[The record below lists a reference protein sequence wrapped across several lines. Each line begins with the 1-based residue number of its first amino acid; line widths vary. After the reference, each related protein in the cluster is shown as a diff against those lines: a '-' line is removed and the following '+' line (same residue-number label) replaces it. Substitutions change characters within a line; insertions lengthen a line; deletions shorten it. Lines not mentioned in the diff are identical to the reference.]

1 MAWTLARAH
10 SVCRCA
16 SGGDYSHHRIDL
28 TVMLMTITD
37 WLWSYVLIG
46 ALLLVGVRFTIGSR
60 YVQIRLFRRALAVLS
75 DIEWRGS
82 ERGISSFQALT
93 VSVAGRVG
101 GGNIAGVAVA
111 ITLGGPGALFWMW
124 LIALLGMSTSL
135 FECALAQLYK
145 RRHGEETFRGGPAY
159 VMRYG
164 LGWRVLPVIYSVL
177 LLVTIGFGFNAVQS
191 YVVTTSIESAFGVPA
206 LTSGLVMTGVMAVI
220 LFGGIRRL
228 AMVSEIIVPAMVV
241 GYLMLALL
249 VLALNVGEI
258 PSALWLIV
266 SSAFGLEQAV
276 GGGVAAAI
284 AQGAR
289 RGLFSNEAGLGTVP
303 NVAAAADVPHPMSQ
317 GLVQSLSVFID
328 TIILCTATALIILM
342 SSTYGAESAQMQGVV
357 MTQMAVAEHVGSWG
371 EPMVSLA
378 LVLFATT
385 TIAYNSFLGENS
397 IAYFERLGP
406 RAILVFRFA
415 VLTMIAWASVQ
426 DLGTV
431 FGFADL
437 TMALLA
443 LTNLL
448 ALWSLYP
455 VAQSLLTHFES
466 QLDAGQS
473 PRFSRDQLPRET
485 LDPASWPQHQTD

>member
-1 MAWTLARAH
+1 
-10 SVCRCA
+10 
-16 SGGDYSHHRIDL
+16 
-28 TVMLMTITD
+28 MLLIVTD
-37 WLWSYVLIG
+37 WLWSYVLIT
-46 ALLLVGVRFTIGSR
+46 ALLAVGVRFTVGSR
-60 YVQIRLFRRALAVLS
+60 AVQVRLFRRTLSVLS
-75 DIEWRGS
+75 NIDWKGS
-82 ERGISSFQALT
+82 DRGISSFQALA

-145 RRHGEETFRGGPAY
+145 RRHGDETFRGGPAY

-164 LGWRVLPVIYSVL
+164 LGWRVIPVIYSVL

-206 LTSGLVMTGVMAVI
+206 ALSGAGMTAMMAII

-228 AMVSEIIVPAMVV
+228 AVVSEVVVPAMVI
-241 GYLMLALL
+241 GYL
-249 VLALNVGEI
+249 VLAIWVLILNFTDI
-258 PSALWLIV
+258 PRAIALIF

-276 GGGVAAAI
+276 GGGVAAAV

-328 TIILCTATALIILM
+328 TVILCTATALIILM
-342 SSTYGAESAQMQGVV
+342 SSVYGSDGQTVQGVV
-357 MTQMAVAEHVGSWG
+357 LTQMAVAEHLGPIG
-371 EPMVSLA
+371 EPLVSIA

-385 TIAYNSFLGENS
+385 TIAYNAFWGENS
-397 IAYFERLGP
+397 IAYFEHLGRWAVP
-406 RAILVFRFA
+406 VFRLA
-415 VLTMIAWASVQ
+415 VLVMIAWASVQ

-448 ALWSLYP
+448 ALWALYP
-455 VAQSLLTHFES
+455 VAISLLRHFEQ
-466 QLDAGQS
+466 QLEAGLAPQ
-473 PRFSRDQLPRET
+473 FSRDEMPEEA
-485 LDPASWPQHQTD
+485 LDPASWPSEQ

>member
-1 MAWTLARAH
+1 M
-10 SVCRCA
+10 
-16 SGGDYSHHRIDL
+16 L
-28 TVMLMTITD
+28 TIFTD
-37 WLWSYVLIG
+37 WLWSYVLIA
-46 ALLLVGVRFTIGSR
+46 ALLIVGVRFTVGSR
-60 YVQIRLFRRALAVLS
+60 AVQLRFFRRAFAVFS
-75 DIEWRGS
+75 DRGGRGS
-82 ERGISSFQALT
+82 DRGISSFQALS

-124 LIALLGMSTSL
+124 LIALLGMATSL

-145 RRHGEETFRGGPAY
+145 RRHGDETFRGGPAY
-159 VMRYG
+159 VMHYG
-164 LGWRVLPVIYSVL
+164 LGWRVLPVVYSVL
-177 LLVTIGFGFNAVQS
+177 LLLTVGFGFNAVQS
-191 YVVTTSIESAFGVPA
+191 YVVTTSIKSAFGVPTW
-206 LTSGLVMTGVMAVI
+206 LSGAAMTAVMAII

-228 AMVSEIIVPAMVV
+228 ARVSEIVVPVMVV
-241 GYLMLALL
+241 AYLILALAVL
-249 VLALNVGEI
+249 VLNVSEI
-258 PSALWLIV
+258 PRALGLIFSSAL
-266 SSAFGLEQAV
+266 GLEQAV
-276 GGGVAAAI
+276 GGGIAAAI
-284 AQGAR
+284 TQGAR

-303 NVAAAADVPHPMSQ
+303 NVAAAADVPHPLSQ

-328 TIILCTATALIILM
+328 TIVLCTATALIILM
-342 SSTYGAESAQMQGVV
+342 SPVYGSGGDQIQGVV
-357 MTQMAVAEHVGSWG
+357 LTQMAVAEHLGAWG
-371 EPMVSLA
+371 EPLVSLA

-397 IAYFERLGP
+397 IAYFERLGS
-406 RAILVFRFA
+406 RAVLVFRLV

-448 ALWSLYP
+448 ALWALYP
-455 VAQSLLTHFES
+455 VAMSLLKHYEA
-466 QLDAGQS
+466 QLEKGEP

-485 LDPASWPQHQTD
+485 LDPESWPHRLGG

>member
-1 MAWTLARAH
+1 ML
-10 SVCRCA
+10 
-16 SGGDYSHHRIDL
+16 L
-28 TVMLMTITD
+28 TVTD
-37 WLWSYVLIG
+37 WLWSYVLIT
-46 ALLLVGVRFTIGSR
+46 ALLAVGVRFTVGSR
-60 YVQIRLFRRALAVLS
+60 AVQVRLFRRTLSVLS
-75 DIEWRGS
+75 NIDWKGS
-82 ERGISSFQALT
+82 DRGISSFQALA

-145 RRHGEETFRGGPAY
+145 RRHGDETFRGGPAY

-164 LGWRVLPVIYSVL
+164 LGWRVIPVIYSVL

-206 LTSGLVMTGVMAVI
+206 ALSGAVMTAMMGII

-228 AMVSEIIVPAMVV
+228 AAVSEVVVPAMVM
-241 GYLMLALL
+241 GYL
-249 VLALNVGEI
+249 VLAIWVLILNFTDI
-258 PSALWLIV
+258 PRAIALIF

-276 GGGVAAAI
+276 GGGVAAAVV
-284 AQGAR
+284 QGAR

-328 TIILCTATALIILM
+328 TVILCTATALIILM
-342 SSTYGAESAQMQGVV
+342 SSVYGSDGQTVQGVV
-357 MTQMAVAEHVGSWG
+357 LTQMAVAEHLGPIG
-371 EPMVSLA
+371 EPLVSIA

-385 TIAYNSFLGENS
+385 TIAYNAFLGENS
-397 IAYFERLGP
+397 IAYFEHLGRWAVP
-406 RAILVFRFA
+406 VFRIS
-415 VLTMIAWASVQ
+415 VLVMIAWASVQ

-448 ALWSLYP
+448 ALWALYP
-455 VAQSLLTHFES
+455 VAISLLRHFEQ
-466 QLDAGQS
+466 QLEAGLAPQ
-473 PRFSRDQLPRET
+473 FSRDEMPEEA
-485 LDPASWPQHQTD
+485 LDPASWPSEQQP

>member
-1 MAWTLARAH
+1 
-10 SVCRCA
+10 
-16 SGGDYSHHRIDL
+16 
-28 TVMLMTITD
+28 MLLTITD
-37 WLWSYVLIG
+37 WLWSYVLIT
-46 ALLLVGVRFTIGSR
+46 ALLAVGVRFTVGSR
-60 YVQIRLFRRALAVLS
+60 AVQVRLFRRTLSVLS
-75 DIEWRGS
+75 NIDWKGS
-82 ERGISSFQALT
+82 DRGISSFQALA

-145 RRHGEETFRGGPAY
+145 RRHGDETFRGGPAY

-164 LGWRVLPVIYSVL
+164 LGWRVIPVIYSVL

-206 LTSGLVMTGVMAVI
+206 ALSGAIMTAMMAII

-228 AMVSEIIVPAMVV
+228 AVVSEVVVPAMVI
-241 GYLMLALL
+241 GYL
-249 VLALNVGEI
+249 VLAIWVLILNFTDI
-258 PSALWLIV
+258 PRAIALIF

-276 GGGVAAAI
+276 GGGVAAAV

-328 TIILCTATALIILM
+328 TVILCTATALIILM
-342 SSTYGAESAQMQGVV
+342 SSVYGSDGQTVQGVV
-357 MTQMAVAEHVGSWG
+357 LTQMAVAEHLGPIG
-371 EPMVSLA
+371 EPLVSIA

-385 TIAYNSFLGENS
+385 TIAYNAFLGENS
-397 IAYFERLGP
+397 IAYFEHLGRWAVP
-406 RAILVFRFA
+406 VFRLA
-415 VLTMIAWASVQ
+415 VLVMIAWASVQ

-448 ALWSLYP
+448 ALWALYP
-455 VAQSLLTHFES
+455 VAISLLRHFEQ
-466 QLDAGQS
+466 QLEGGLAPQ
-473 PRFSRDQLPRET
+473 FSRDEMPEEA
-485 LDPASWPQHQTD
+485 LDPASWPSEQ

>member
-1 MAWTLARAH
+1 
-10 SVCRCA
+10 
-16 SGGDYSHHRIDL
+16 
-28 TVMLMTITD
+28 MLLTITD
-37 WLWSYVLIG
+37 WLWSYVLIT
-46 ALLLVGVRFTIGSR
+46 ALLAVGVRFTVGSR
-60 YVQIRLFRRALAVLS
+60 AVQVRLFRRTLSVLS
-75 DIEWRGS
+75 NIDWKGS
-82 ERGISSFQALT
+82 DRGISSFQALA

-145 RRHGEETFRGGPAY
+145 RRHGDETFRGGPAY

-164 LGWRVLPVIYSVL
+164 LGWRVIPVIYSVL

-206 LTSGLVMTGVMAVI
+206 ALSGAVMTAMMAII

-228 AMVSEIIVPAMVV
+228 AVVSEVVVPAMVI
-241 GYLMLALL
+241 GYL
-249 VLALNVGEI
+249 VLAIWVLILNFSDI
-258 PSALWLIV
+258 PRAIALIF

-276 GGGVAAAI
+276 GGGVAAAVV
-284 AQGAR
+284 QGAR

-328 TIILCTATALIILM
+328 TVILCTATALIILM
-342 SSTYGAESAQMQGVV
+342 SSVYGSDGQTVQGVV
-357 MTQMAVAEHVGSWG
+357 LTQMAVAEHLGPIG
-371 EPMVSLA
+371 EPLVSIA

-385 TIAYNSFLGENS
+385 TIAYNAFLGENS
-397 IAYFERLGP
+397 IAYFEHLGRWAVP
-406 RAILVFRFA
+406 VFRLA
-415 VLTMIAWASVQ
+415 VLVMIAWASVQ

-448 ALWSLYP
+448 ALWALYP
-455 VAQSLLTHFES
+455 VAISLLRHFEQ
-466 QLDAGQS
+466 QLEAGLAPQ
-473 PRFSRDQLPRET
+473 FSRDEMPEEA
-485 LDPASWPQHQTD
+485 LDPASWPSEQ

>member
-1 MAWTLARAH
+1 ML
-10 SVCRCA
+10 
-16 SGGDYSHHRIDL
+16 L
-28 TVMLMTITD
+28 TVTD
-37 WLWSYVLIG
+37 WLWSYVLIT
-46 ALLLVGVRFTIGSR
+46 ALLAVGVRFTWGSR
-60 YVQIRLFRRALAVLS
+60 AVQVRLFRRTLSVLS
-75 DIEWRGS
+75 NIDWKGS
-82 ERGISSFQALT
+82 DRGISSFQALA

-145 RRHGEETFRGGPAY
+145 RRHGDETFRGGPAY

-164 LGWRVLPVIYSVL
+164 LGWRVIPVIYSVL

-191 YVVTTSIESAFGVPA
+191 YVVTTSIESAFGVPDA
-206 LTSGLVMTGVMAVI
+206 LSGAVMTAMMAII

-228 AMVSEIIVPAMVV
+228 AVVSEVVVPAMVI
-241 GYLMLALL
+241 GYL
-249 VLALNVGEI
+249 VLAIWVLILNFTDI
-258 PSALWLIV
+258 PRAIALIF

-276 GGGVAAAI
+276 GGGVAAAVV
-284 AQGAR
+284 QGAR

-328 TIILCTATALIILM
+328 TVILCTATALIILM
-342 SSTYGAESAQMQGVV
+342 SSVYGSDGQTVQGVV
-357 MTQMAVAEHVGSWG
+357 LTQMAVAEHLGPIG
-371 EPMVSLA
+371 EPLVSIA

-385 TIAYNSFLGENS
+385 TIAYNAFLGENS
-397 IAYFERLGP
+397 IAYFEHLGRWAVP
-406 RAILVFRFA
+406 VFRLA
-415 VLTMIAWASVQ
+415 VLVMIAWASVQ

-448 ALWSLYP
+448 ALWALYP
-455 VAQSLLTHFES
+455 VAISLLRHFEQ
-466 QLDAGQS
+466 QLEAGLAPQ
-473 PRFSRDQLPRET
+473 FSRDEMPEEA
-485 LDPASWPQHQTD
+485 LDPASWPSEQ

>member
-1 MAWTLARAH
+1 
-10 SVCRCA
+10 
-16 SGGDYSHHRIDL
+16 
-28 TVMLMTITD
+28 MLMTITD

-46 ALLLVGVRFTIGSR
+46 ALLIVGVRFTIGSR
-60 YVQIRLFRRALAVLS
+60 YVQIRLFRYTFAVLS

-93 VSVAGRVG
+93 VSIAGRVG

-124 LIALLGMSTSL
+124 LIALLGMATSL

-228 AMVSEIIVPAMVV
+228 ALVSEIIVPAMVV
-241 GYLMLALL
+241 GYLILAVL

-342 SSTYGAESAQMQGVV
+342 S
-357 MTQMAVAEHVGSWG
+357 
-371 EPMVSLA
+371 VSYTHLT
-378 LVLFATT
+378 LP
-385 TIAYNSFLGENS
+385 TIY
-397 IAYFERLGP
+397 
-406 RAILVFRFA
+406 
-415 VLTMIAWASVQ
+415 SV
-426 DLGTV
+426 
-431 FGFADL
+431 
-437 TMALLA
+437 
-443 LTNLL
+443 
-448 ALWSLYP
+448 
-455 VAQSLLTHFES
+455 
-466 QLDAGQS
+466 
-473 PRFSRDQLPRET
+473 
-485 LDPASWPQHQTD
+485 

>member
-1 MAWTLARAH
+1 ML
-10 SVCRCA
+10 
-16 SGGDYSHHRIDL
+16 L
-28 TVMLMTITD
+28 TVTD
-37 WLWSYVLIG
+37 WLWSYVLIT
-46 ALLLVGVRFTIGSR
+46 ALLAVGVRFTVGSR
-60 YVQIRLFRRALAVLS
+60 AVQVRLFRRTLSVLS
-75 DIEWRGS
+75 NIDWKGS
-82 ERGISSFQALT
+82 DRGISSFQALA

-145 RRHGEETFRGGPAY
+145 RRHGDETFRGGPAY

-164 LGWRVLPVIYSVL
+164 LGWRVIPVIYSVL

-206 LTSGLVMTGVMAVI
+206 ALSGAVMTAMMGII

-228 AMVSEIIVPAMVV
+228 AVVSEVVVPAMVI
-241 GYLMLALL
+241 GYL
-249 VLALNVGEI
+249 VLAIWVLILNFTDI
-258 PSALWLIV
+258 PRAIALIF

-276 GGGVAAAI
+276 GGGVAAAVV
-284 AQGAR
+284 QGAR

-328 TIILCTATALIILM
+328 TVILCTATALIILM
-342 SSTYGAESAQMQGVV
+342 SSVYGSDGQTVQGVV
-357 MTQMAVAEHVGSWG
+357 LTQMAVAEHLGPIG
-371 EPMVSLA
+371 EPLVSIA

-385 TIAYNSFLGENS
+385 TIAYNAFLGENS
-397 IAYFERLGP
+397 IAYFEHLGRWAVP
-406 RAILVFRFA
+406 VFRLA
-415 VLTMIAWASVQ
+415 VLVMIAWASVQ

-448 ALWSLYP
+448 ALWALYP
-455 VAQSLLTHFES
+455 VAISLLRHFEQ
-466 QLDAGQS
+466 QLEAGLAPQ
-473 PRFSRDQLPRET
+473 FSRDEMPEEA
-485 LDPASWPQHQTD
+485 LDPASWPSEQ